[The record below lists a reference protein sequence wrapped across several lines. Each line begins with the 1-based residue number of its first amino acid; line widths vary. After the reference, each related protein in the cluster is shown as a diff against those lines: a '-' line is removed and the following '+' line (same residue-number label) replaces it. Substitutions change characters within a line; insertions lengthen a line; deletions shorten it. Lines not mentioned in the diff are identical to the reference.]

1 MGDRI
6 LIGMMGGT
14 FDPIHFG
21 HLRMAQEISDRLELS
36 RVHFIPSATPPH
48 KTQTSVSAGHRAAMV
63 NLAIADNAKF
73 KLDLRELQREGPSY
87 SIDTLDSL
95 RTELG
100 NDVSICLLLGS
111 DAFVGLNTWHRWN
124 ELLNYCHIILVQRP
138 HTKIQ
143 DALPSELQI
152 LLQNHYTEHV
162 ADLGLASAGH
172 ITMQA
177 ITALDISATAIRE
190 EIKHGRSLRYLM
202 PESVISY
209 IQTNQLYL

>member
-21 HLRMAQEISDRLELS
+21 HLRMAQEVSDRLELS
-36 RVHFIPSATPPH
+36 RIHFIPSATPPH
-48 KTQTSVSAGHRAAMV
+48 KTQTSVSAEHRAAMV
-63 NLAIADNAKF
+63 NLAIIDNAKF
-73 KLDLRELQREGPSY
+73 KLDLRELQRDGPSY

-124 ELLNYCHIILVQRP
+124 ELLNYCHIVLVQRP

-143 DALPSELQI
+143 DALPSELQT

-162 ADLGLASAGH
+162 ADLSLVSAGH

-209 IQTNQLYL
+209 IQANQLYL